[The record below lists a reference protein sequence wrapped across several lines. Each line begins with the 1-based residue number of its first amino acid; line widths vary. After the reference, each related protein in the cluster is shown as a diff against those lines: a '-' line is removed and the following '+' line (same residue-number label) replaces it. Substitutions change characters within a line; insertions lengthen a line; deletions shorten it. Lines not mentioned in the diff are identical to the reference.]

1 MSFLWRIFLT
11 LLLAPLL
18 LRPPAQAA
26 RETALR
32 VAVLENSPPMAF
44 RDAAGEFTGFSV
56 TIMRALCEEMKV
68 VCHYQVTT
76 LDRVIDDVA
85 GGEVDVA
92 AVSLLDTPERRARV
106 LLSKPYFRSISLW
119 FAAAGVQPG
128 QHGVRVAVVR
138 GSAQERFAR
147 NKGWGIIAVRTN
159 GELAEPLIAGVAQAV
174 ISPMSTGLNLMKKPE
189 FQQLGLVST
198 VMNEPE
204 LGGDASFGITS
215 RRPALKE
222 QIDAALDRIK
232 RNGTYDR
239 INSRFLPFRVN

>member
-1 MSFLWRIFLT
+1 
-11 LLLAPLL
+11 
-18 LRPPAQAA
+18 
-26 RETALR
+26 
-32 VAVLENSPPMAF
+32 
-44 RDAAGEFTGFSV
+44 
-56 TIMRALCEEMKV
+56 MKV
-68 VCHYQVTT
+68 ICNYQVTT

-147 NKGWGIIAVRTN
+147 NKGWDIIAVRTN